1 MSVYPPTPTISMI
14 HAGADRKKAKRP
26 PNVGSRELNSQENEM
41 LFQLVGSDAVSLT
54 AAVVQLLKSD
64 RGSWRIELQHGVVSL
79 VKDYAQRA
87 YFLRIFDILDER
99 VVWDFKLYKA
109 FRVQS
114 FPQCRK
120 LLAFEQMENGEDGVI
135 LGLNFFSEYEAAEFK
150 EHLDRRHAQERKSN
164 TPVRPGMPMVMSSSS
179 G

>member
-1 MSVYPPTPTISMI
+1 
-14 HAGADRKKAKRP
+14 
-26 PNVGSRELNSQENEM
+26 M
-41 LFQLVGSDAVSLT
+41 LFQLVGPDAVSLT

-64 RGSWRIELQHGVVSL
+64 RGAWRVDLPHGVISL

-109 FRVQS
+109 FRAQS

-120 LLAFEQMENGEDGVI
+120 LLAFEHTESGDDGVVI
-135 LGLNFFSEYEAAEFK
+135 GLNFFSEYEASEFK
-150 EHLDRRHAQERKSN
+150 
-164 TPVRPGMPMVMSSSS
+164 V
-179 G
+179 